1 MSNLPDWVNDKRGI
15 GKQSPEDRIKWLED
29 RVTRLE
35 ELVAR
40 QAQQSPYT
48 QPNYPQWNQPTRV
61 ALAFA
66 GEHC

>member
-1 MSNLPDWVNDKRGI
+1 MSNLPEWVNDKRGI
-15 GKQSPEDRIKWLED
+15 GKQSPEDRIKWLEE
-29 RVTRLE
+29 RVAKLE
-35 ELVAR
+35 
-40 QAQQSPYT
+40 QQIAQQRSYV